1 MQKRHVEKPWT
12 LKTGLRIHQG
22 LPQHMGLFLFSTWPY
37 MGKVVFSHDGDLWFE
52 KSICQS

>member
-1 MQKRHVEKPWT
+1 MQKRHVEEPWT